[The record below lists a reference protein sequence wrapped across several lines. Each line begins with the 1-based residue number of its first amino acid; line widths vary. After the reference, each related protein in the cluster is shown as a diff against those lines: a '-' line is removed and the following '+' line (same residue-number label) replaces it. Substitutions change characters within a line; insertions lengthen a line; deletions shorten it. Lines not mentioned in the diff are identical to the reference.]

1 MGLLLFHYELNF
13 ELVVSF
19 PNFRTLLIFVPMYVE
34 SGHPY
39 IQRGEFVDLQL
50 KSCDISPLGL
60 MTVTYGWW
68 IVCGSQEPHN
78 A

>member
-1 MGLLLFHYELNF
+1 MC
-13 ELVVSF
+13 
-19 PNFRTLLIFVPMYVE
+19 IE

-39 IQRGEFVDLQL
+39 MQRGEFVDLQL
-50 KSCDISPLGL
+50 KSSDISPLGL